1 MNFKFP
7 GTSFLRRALV
17 AFAFVAGG
25 VFSAVSLLAAPLV
38 VVTEPG
44 AYVFFEADGQANE
57 AAELGKADDGGL
69 LILGSAPGAAGTI
82 TVQHPDAVAPL
93 KIAFSPAKNSGKIV
107 AELKLRPAV
116 LIISALP
123 ADETEIFVDGVH
135 RGRGSVTLGDVVP
148 RKQVT
153 VEVRS
158 PRRGMQSRV
167 VTPFPGESMP
177 VKFDL
182 RGNEATDR
190 PDGQIVLPE
199 LPLVLASQEGATI
212 KADGVNVSLE
222 DGSTL
227 RGLEPGERVIE
238 IFLPWRG
245 RTVCV
250 WRGAM
255 PARSATLPGADV
267 VAMPNPVRDTPAE
280 AAPAETQKEGE
291 FPAAPAAKP
300 GESGFVLFSIGSRVN
315 VSLGSKAGM
324 KDGAQVFAVF
334 GEGEDAKPV
343 PVTVSGVTESQCILQ
358 LPEGTPVPADDTPC
372 RITTQS

>member
-1 MNFKFP
+1 MKLKFP
-7 GTSFLRRALV
+7 GTSFLRRAPV
-17 AFAFVAGG
+17 ALALTVCGL
-25 VFSAVSLLAAPLV
+25 FSAVLLSASPLV
-38 VVTEPG
+38 IVTEPG
-44 AYVFFEADGQANE
+44 AYVFFEAEGQASE
-57 AAELGKADDGGL
+57 AAELGRADEGGL
-69 LILGSAPGAAGTI
+69 LILESAPATAGTL
-82 TVQHPDAVAPL
+82 TLQHPDAAAPL
-93 KIAFSPAKNSGKIV
+93 KLAFSPAKNTGKIV

-212 KADGVNVSLE
+212 KADGVTVALE

-227 RGLEPGERVIE
+227 RGLEPGERVVE

-267 VAMPNPVRDTPAE
+267 VAIPNPVRDAPADAE
-280 AAPAETQKEGE
+280 AGTPKDGE

-315 VSLGSKAGM
+315 VSLGSKAGL

-334 GEGEDAKPV
+334 GTGEDAKPV
-343 PVTVSGVTESQCILQ
+343 PVTVSGVTETQCILQ
-358 LPEGTPVPADDTPC
+358 LPEGAAVPADDTPC